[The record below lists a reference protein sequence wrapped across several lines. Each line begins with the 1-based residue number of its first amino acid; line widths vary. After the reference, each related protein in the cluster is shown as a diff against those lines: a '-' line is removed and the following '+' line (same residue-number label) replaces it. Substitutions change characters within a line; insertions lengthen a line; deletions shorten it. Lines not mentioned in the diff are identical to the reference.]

1 MELTVSGILS
11 TKRVPSIIV
20 PINETTMKK
29 YVDLYQGYI
38 LLLASFFTHFYLVR
52 HKGTQNDC
60 FSHDVT
66 NKERI
71 QNENIIC

>member
-1 MELTVSGILS
+1 MN
-11 TKRVPSIIV
+11 R
-20 PINETTMKK
+20 
-29 YVDLYQGYI
+29 YQGYI

-52 HKGTQNDC
+52 HKGTQHDC

-71 QNENIIC
+71 QDRFFEYDRLTELKMVFQILEYQCFKLLLL